1 MLSANATTLM
11 KPVSIIL
18 LWITTILG
26 AALLGLVTNCINA
39 QVSEQYFRTI
49 LGWQNVSD
57 ITRAITAQGIFEGLI
72 CGLVLSTLFLAV
84 IAFVSRAQC
93 AYLFGLRYVLGLLVT
108 AFVLWTV
115 GGVLAVALASLS
127 PEFYRSHFI
136 GVPESTPDRLRY
148 AWVGGSIWGVQFGGA
163 AATFIFM
170 VLFRAR
176 WRLSHA
182 TGA

>member
-1 MLSANATTLM
+1 M

-26 AALLGLVTNCINA
+26 AALLGLVTNAINA
-39 QVSEQYFRTI
+39 QVSEQYFRTM
-49 LGWQNVSD
+49 LGWQNVTH
-57 ITRAITAQGIFEGLI
+57 ITRAIIAQGVFEGLI

-84 IAFVSRAQC
+84 VTFVSRAQC
-93 AYLFGLRYVLGLLVT
+93 GYLFGLRYVLGLFAT
-108 AFVLWTV
+108 ALMLWVV
-115 GGVLAVALASLS
+115 GGVLAVILVSLS
-127 PEFYRSHFI
+127 PEFFRSHFI
-136 GVPESTPDRLRY
+136 GVPESAPDRLRY

-170 VLFRAR
+170 ALFRAQ

>member
-1 MLSANATTLM
+1 VSGPNSSGFV
-11 KPVSIIL
+11 KPISIIL
-18 LWITTILG
+18 LWTTAIFG
-26 AALLGLVTNCINA
+26 AAVLGFVTNAINA

-49 LGWQNVSD
+49 LGWQNVTD
-57 ITRAITAQGIFEGLI
+57 ITRAIIAQGIFEGLI

-84 IAFVSRAQC
+84 VAFVSRAQC
-93 AYLFGLRYVLGLLVT
+93 DYLFGLRYVLGLLAT
-108 AFVLWTV
+108 AFVLWAV
-115 GGVLAVALASLS
+115 GGVLAVILISIS

-136 GVPESTPDRLRY
+136 GVPEGVADRLRY

-170 VLFRAR
+170 ALFRAK

-182 TGA
+182 TGT